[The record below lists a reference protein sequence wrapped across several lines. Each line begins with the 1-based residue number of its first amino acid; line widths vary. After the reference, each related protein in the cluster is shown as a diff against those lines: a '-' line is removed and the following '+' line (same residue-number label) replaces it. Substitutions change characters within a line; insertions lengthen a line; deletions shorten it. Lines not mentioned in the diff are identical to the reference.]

1 MQMKH
6 IGMKLFLG
14 FISMAIMTIV
24 VLWIVQAGFM
34 RNYYLNQRMDEVK
47 REIRQASVND
57 TIDYDIL
64 AQNLNVSL
72 IATDDAGTV
81 VYRSQGLPMMMMMVD
96 SAQSMIPAE
105 MDGTPHFVRSRPG
118 EPRYALVGQKLPGG
132 GYLFAVF
139 SMADLDG
146 ASQMMRQQ
154 LRFITILLVGL
165 SVLLAIFLSGKMSRP
180 IRAVTAAARD
190 LASGK
195 YDVRLPVQS
204 KDEIGQLTEAL
215 NDLGVELGRTEN
227 LRHELI
233 ANVSH
238 ELRSPLT
245 VIQGYAE
252 TIRDVTWPD
261 ASKRTEQ
268 LNIIADESSRLTRVV
283 KDILDYSRLQA
294 GMERLERISFPLYP
308 VFEQLVKQF
317 EIEAG
322 QHYVS
327 IQMHC
332 PSVTVT
338 FDRDRLDQ
346 VMHNL
351 LHNAINHA
359 KPNSVIDITASQ
371 PDVSGVCR
379 IAVQNQGNPIPPE
392 SLPQIWDRYYRADQM
407 DNGRP
412 LGTGLGLAIVKS
424 ILDRHAVQYGVLSE
438 NEQTTFW
445 FDTCGTEVTD

>member
-1 MQMKH
+1 MRH

-24 VLWIVQAGFM
+24 VIWIVQAGFM
-34 RNYYLNQRMDEVK
+34 RNYYQNQRMDEV
-47 REIRQASVND
+47 RHEILEAAQSDA
-57 TIDYDIL
+57 IDYDEL

-72 IATDDAGTV
+72 LVTDDAGTV
-81 VYRSQGLPMMMMMVD
+81 EYRSQGLPMMMMMVS
-96 SAQSMIPAE
+96 SAQSMIPSD
-105 MDGTPHFVRSRPG
+105 MDGTPHFVRSKPG
-118 EPRYALVGQKLPGG
+118 EPRYALVGQELKGG

-146 ASQMMRQQ
+146 ASQMIRQQ
-154 LRFITILLVGL
+154 LRFITVLLVGL
-165 SVLLAIFLSGKMSRP
+165 SVLLAVFLSGKMSRP
-180 IRAVTAAARD
+180 IRAVTKAARD

-215 NDLGVELGRTEN
+215 NDLGIELGRTEN

-268 LNIIADESSRLTRVV
+268 LNMIADESARLTRVV
-283 KDILDYSRLQA
+283 KDILDYSSLQA
-294 GMERLERISFPLYP
+294 GMEHLNKTLFSTGP
-308 VFEQLVKQF
+308 VLDLLLKKFAMEAEQHHITLRTQGTDMPIF
-317 EIEAG
+317 
-322 QHYVS
+322 
-327 IQMHC
+327 
-332 PSVTVT
+332 
-338 FDRDRLDQ
+338 FDRDRFDQ

-351 LHNAINHA
+351 MNNAMNHA
-359 KPNSVIDITASQ
+359 RPDSVIEISTSDA
-371 PDVSGVCR
+371 DGVCKME
-379 IAVQNQGNPIPPE
+379 VKNQGDPIPPE
-392 SLPQIWDRYYRADQM
+392 ALLHIWDRYYRADQI
-407 DNGRP
+407 DTGRP
-412 LGTGLGLAIVKS
+412 MGTGLGLAIVKS
-424 ILDRHAVQYGVLSE
+424 ILDRHEVRYGVQSDTD
-438 NEQTTFW
+438 QTVFW
-445 FDTCGTEVTD
+445 FESCRYTPVN